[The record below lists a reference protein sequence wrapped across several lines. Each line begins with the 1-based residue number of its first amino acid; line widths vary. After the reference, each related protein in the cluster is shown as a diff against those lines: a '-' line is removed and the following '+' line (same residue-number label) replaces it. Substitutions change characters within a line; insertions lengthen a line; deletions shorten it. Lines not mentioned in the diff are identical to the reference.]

1 MRKHD
6 TYKQDHWTVLDME
19 HVDKVFVANSETN
32 GTPVVRIDM
41 DGSIAPST
49 MNDVG
54 EEGDNVQTSAW
65 VPLPE
70 AVELKHTLENAID
83 AARSE
88 R

>member
-1 MRKHD
+1 
-6 TYKQDHWTVLDME
+6 
-19 HVDKVFVANSETN
+19 
-32 GTPVVRIDM
+32 M